1 MGTSVDAK
9 LIVKP
14 CNLKINYMNTQST
27 IDKMRQL
34 RLNGMSDLYQRAIK
48 ENLFTNS
55 SNDEFIALMVD
66 TEWENRQNIKINN
79 LVKGAGFK
87 LSVSSL
93 NIDYASN
100 RNLDRNMFERL
111 LTLQFLK
118 QNENVIITGSTGV
131 GKSYLAQC
139 IGRNACEQGDKTL
152 FLNCGQLIEKVKLS
166 MIEGTYIKF
175 LKKLHSFDL
184 LILDDFGL
192 HAFDNQSRQALMDII
207 EDRHDRVSTL
217 VTSQIPVANWHE
229 TIGEGTIADA
239 ILDRLVYSSHRIE
252 LSGESLRKRKKLKG

>member
-1 MGTSVDAK
+1 
-9 LIVKP
+9 
-14 CNLKINYMNTQST
+14 MNTQST

-48 ENLFTNS
+48 ESLFTNTT
-55 SNDEFIALMVD
+55 NDEFIALMID
-66 TEWENRQNIKINN
+66 TEWENRQNTKINN
-79 LVKGAGFK
+79 LVKAAGFK
-87 LSVSSL
+87 LNVSSL
-93 NIDYASN
+93 NIDYTSN

-118 QNENVIITGSTGV
+118 QKENIIITGSTGV

-139 IGRNACEQGDKTL
+139 IGRNVCEQGEKTL

-166 MIEGTYIKF
+166 KIEGTYIKL
-175 LKKLHSFDL
+175 LKRLHSFEL

-207 EDRHDRVSTL
+207 EDRHDRVATL
-217 VTSQIPVANWHE
+217 VTSQIPVAKWHE